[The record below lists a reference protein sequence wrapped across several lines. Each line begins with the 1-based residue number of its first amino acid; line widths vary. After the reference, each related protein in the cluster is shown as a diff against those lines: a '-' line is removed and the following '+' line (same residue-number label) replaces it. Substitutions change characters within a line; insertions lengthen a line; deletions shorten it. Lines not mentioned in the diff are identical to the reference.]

1 MALFTVPRIKSII
14 AWFDSETQSNT
25 QKQGI
30 AWLRIIP
37 FIALHMACFAVLSVG
52 YSHVALL
59 ALILTY
65 SLRMFAITG
74 FYHRYF
80 SHKTFK
86 THAWVETVFAFIGAS
101 SAQRGALW
109 WAAHHRKHHRHSDT
123 EHDLH
128 SPRHGFW
135 QSHMAWFLNHKAF
148 ATDYTVIQDFA
159 KRKTLRWLN
168 RFDIVAPFSLAVLL
182 YAIGVVLEHV
192 APQLGTSGPQLLV
205 WGFVL
210 STVLLFHVTVSIN
223 SIAHVW
229 GQRRYATND
238 DSRNNAL
245 LALLTFGEG
254 WHNNHHHYPNSVR
267 QGFFWWEIDMTYWA
281 LRLMQLMRLTWDLKP
296 VPVHVLRP
304 ST

>member
-1 MALFTVPRIKSII
+1 MALFHTQRVKSII
-14 AWFDSETQSNT
+14 AWFDSETQSAERNS
-25 QKQGI
+25 GI

-37 FIALHMACFAVLSVG
+37 FIALHAACLAVFIVG
-52 YSHVALL
+52 YSHTALL

-135 QSHMAWFLNHKAF
+135 QSHMAWFLNHNAF

-182 YAIGVVLEHV
+182 YAIGVLLEHV

-205 WGFVL
+205 WGFVV

-229 GQRRYATND
+229 GQRRYATGD

-296 VPVHVLRP
+296 IPVHVLRP